1 MPAASR
7 SSQRQAALK
16 HGWRSGLEEKVGA
29 FIKGQGLDY
38 DYEEL
43 TLKYEVPAR
52 IAKYTPDF
60 ILPNGIIIET
70 KGRWV
75 TADRQKMALVKEQ
88 HPDLDIRMV
97 FTRSKSPITK
107 TSKTTYGM
115 WCVKHGFPYADK
127 FPPLEW
133 LMEEPNA
140 ASLAALKEI
149 QNNG

>member
-1 MPAASR
+1 MPRPAKL
-7 SSQRQAALK
+7 SQAQAGKK

-29 FIKGQGLDY
+29 FIDKHGVGFEF
-38 DYEEL
+38 EET
-43 TLKYEVPAR
+43 TLRYEVPAR
-52 IAKYTPDF
+52 LARYTADF

-97 FTRSKSPITK
+97 FSRSATKISK
-107 TSKTTYGM
+107 TSKTTYAL
-115 WCVKHGFPYADK
+115 WCVKHGFPFADK

-133 LMEEPNA
+133 LLEEPNE
-140 ASLAALKEI
+140 ASLAALQRI
-149 QNNG
+149 RNDG